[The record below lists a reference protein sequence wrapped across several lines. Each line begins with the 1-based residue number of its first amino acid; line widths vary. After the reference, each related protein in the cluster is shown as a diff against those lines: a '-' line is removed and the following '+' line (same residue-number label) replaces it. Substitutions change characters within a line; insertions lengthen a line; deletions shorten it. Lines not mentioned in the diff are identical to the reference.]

1 MENEGK
7 ELPAVVQLRVEIP
20 AWLKLFL
27 LLGALTMLVGGILT
41 SYMAISGL
49 QRTDKLMRDVGSDK

>member
-7 ELPAVVQLRVEIP
+7 EPPAVVQLRVEIP
-20 AWLKLFL
+20 LWLKVFL
-27 LLGALTMLVGGILT
+27 ILGAFSMLVGGLLV
-41 SYMAISGL
+41 SYVSISTI